1 MAIKLDKLDK
11 VADLKR
17 ALKKGVVIELTAS
30 NKPHKFL
37 NIRRLVVESNSVGV
51 GLQPLDSG
59 AVSYLDWPKA
69 AEYSTSGENSFKL
82 TYADGLTLEY
92 LIHATN

>member
-1 MAIKLDKLDK
+1 MAIKLDK

-30 NKPHKFL
+30 NKPHKYVYL
-37 NIRRLVVESNSVGV
+37 KRVIVESNSVGIAV
-51 GLQPLDSG
+51 QPLTGG
-59 AVSYLDWPKA
+59 ASSFLDWPKA
-69 AEYSTSGENSFKL
+69 AEYSASGENSFKL